1 MEDRSTQSLLQEQ
14 QEKSLF
20 LFVVVVG
27 YIITF
32 VLASNG
38 GTNYTTLQVLLGIS
52 FGAIYLSL
60 IYFEAEILGRFSPNT
75 KSLLF
80 FSIQLLLVL
89 GIGWLL
95 GPGGNWL
102 IGLPLVGVA
111 VEWLSPRSRWYVY
124 VGLIAAIVLPI
135 LHYSTW
141 ITAVMNAFVISAAI
155 FFVAA
160 LTQSRIN
167 EQEARARA
175 EELTVE
181 LEKANYRLAEY
192 ASQVEELAAA
202 EERNRLAR
210 EIHDSVGHYLTIV
223 NVQLEAAKVVFHS
236 DPERALD
243 ALEKA
248 HELVR
253 KGLSSVRESVLA
265 LRVSPVENRPLEDA
279 IRSVVEEARASGIKV
294 DLKLHGTP
302 KAVDDKTALALYRSA
317 QEGLTN
323 VRKHANA
330 ASAEIELDYSQ
341 PGLVCLSVRDDGMG
355 AAETSGGFGLTGI
368 RERAHL
374 LGGKVEIQSQTGQG
388 FCLDVT
394 VPVVEETDL

>member
-1 MEDRSTQSLLQEQ
+1 MQDRSTQTLLQEQ

-27 YIITF
+27 YIITL
-32 VLASNG
+32 VLASNE
-38 GTNYTTLQVLLGIS
+38 GTSYTAPQVLLGIS

-60 IYFEAEILGRFSPNT
+60 IYFEAEILNRFPPNT
-75 KSLLF
+75 KSFLF

-89 GIGWLL
+89 GIGWTL

-135 LHYSTW
+135 LHYSNW
-141 ITAVMNAFVISAAI
+141 VTAIMNAFVISAAI

-160 LTQSRIN
+160 LTQSRMN

-175 EELTVE
+175 EELTVQ
-181 LEKANYRLAEY
+181 LEKVNIRLSDY
-192 ASQVEELAAA
+192 VSQVEDLAAA
-202 EERNRLAR
+202 QERNRLAR
-210 EIHDSVGHYLTIV
+210 EIHDNVGHYLTIV
-223 NVQLEAAKVVFHS
+223 NVQLEAAKAVFPS

-248 HELVR
+248 HDLVR
-253 KGLSSVRESVLA
+253 KGLASIRESVSA
-265 LRVSPVENRPLEDA
+265 LRVSPVENRSLQDA
-279 IRSVVEEARASGIKV
+279 VRLLIEETRASGMKV
-294 DLKLHGTP
+294 ELKLLGTP
-302 KAVDDKTALALYRSA
+302 KAVDDKTALALYRSS

-330 ASAEIELDYSQ
+330 SSVEIELDFSQ
-341 PGLVCLSVRDDGMG
+341 QGLVRLSIRDNGVG
-355 AAETSGGFGLTGI
+355 AAEISGGFGLTGI
-368 RERAHL
+368 SERAHL
-374 LGGKVEIQSQTGQG
+374 LGGKVDTQTQPGEG
-388 FCLDVT
+388 FCLHVT
-394 VPVVEETDL
+394 LPLAEEIDP

>member
-32 VLASNG
+32 ILASNG
-38 GTNYTTLQVLLGIS
+38 GINYTFAQVLLGIS

-60 IYFEAEILGRFSPNT
+60 IYFESEILERFPPNK
-75 KSLLF
+75 KSFLF

-89 GIGWLL
+89 GIGWTL

-102 IGLPLVGVA
+102 IGLPLAGVA

-141 ITAVMNAFVISAAI
+141 VTAVMNAFVISAAI

-167 EQEARARA
+167 EQEARAQA
-175 EELTVE
+175 EELTVQ
-181 LEKANYRLAEY
+181 LEKVNYRLAEY
-192 ASQVEELAAA
+192 ASQVEELATAN
-202 EERNRLAR
+202 ERNRLAR
-210 EIHDSVGHYLTIV
+210 EIHDNVGHCLTIV
-223 NVQLEAAKVVFHS
+223 SVQLEAAKTVFHS
-236 DPERALD
+236 NPERALD

-253 KGLSSVRESVLA
+253 KGLASVRESVSA
-265 LRVSPVENRPLEDA
+265 LRVSPVENRTLQDA
-279 IRSVVEEARASGIKV
+279 IGSLLEETRASGIRV
-294 DLKLHGTP
+294 ELRLLGAP
-302 KAVDDKTALALYRSA
+302 KTVDDKTALALYRSA
-317 QEGLTN
+317 QEALTN

-330 ASAEIELDYSQ
+330 ASVEIELDYSQ
-341 PGLVCLSVRDDGMG
+341 PGLVRLFVRDDGVG
-355 AAETSGGFGLTGI
+355 AAETSGGFGLIGI
-368 RERAHL
+368 RERTHL
-374 LGGKVEIQSQTGQG
+374 LGGKVEIQSQPGQG
-388 FCLDVT
+388 FCLEIT
-394 VPVVEETDL
+394 LPLVEETDL

>member
-341 PGLVCLSVRDDGMG
+341 PGTRLPLCPGRWDG
-355 AAETSGGFGLTGI
+355 SGGNKRGI
-368 RERAHL
+368 RPDRDSRACPSAWW
-374 LGGKVEIQSQTGQG
+374 KSRNS
-388 FCLDVT
+388 
-394 VPVVEETDL
+394 VPNRSGVLP

>member
-32 VLASNG
+32 ILASNG
-38 GTNYTTLQVLLGIS
+38 GTNYTVLQVLLGIS

-60 IYFEAEILGRFSPNT
+60 IYFEAEILGRFPHHTRNF
-75 KSLLF
+75 LF
-80 FSIQLLLVL
+80 FSIQLILVL
-89 GIGWLL
+89 GIGWTL

-141 ITAVMNAFVISAAI
+141 ATAVMNAFVISAAI

-160 LTQSRIN
+160 LTQSRMN
-167 EQEARARA
+167 EQGARARA
-175 EELTVE
+175 EELTVQ
-181 LEKANYRLAEY
+181 LEAANHRLSEY
-192 ASQVEELAAA
+192 ACRVEDLAAA
-202 EERNRLAR
+202 QERNRLAR
-210 EIHDSVGHYLTIV
+210 EIHDNVGHYLTIV
-223 NVQLEAAKVVFHS
+223 SVQLEAAKAVFCS

-253 KGLSSVRESVLA
+253 KGLAGVRESVSA
-265 LRVSPVENRPLEDA
+265 LRVSPVENRSLQDA
-279 IRSVVEEARASGIKV
+279 IRSLIEETQASGIKV
-294 DLKLHGTP
+294 ELKMIGIP
-302 KAVDDKTALALYRSA
+302 KTVDDKTALALYRSV

-330 ASAEIELDYSQ
+330 SSVEIELDYSQ
-341 PGLVCLSVRDDGMG
+341 PGLIRLSVRDDGVG

-374 LGGKVEIQSQTGQG
+374 LGGKVEVQIQPGLG

-394 VPVVEETDL
+394 LPLVQETDL